1 MPTLRQQ
8 LFKHIDEANQG
19 AFPQARYLIKHN
31 HAILPTNR
39 ARTKPQQTTQAVNYR
54 FVIKKRLYKPSLTT
68 LDILPPEQPPTPPA
82 PKLLKPARTVWKKG
96 HGSVEKIDAKS
107 GEIMHLAYE
116 PAIYDT
122 IPTLPSP
129 AIRTKT
135 VKMPAQYQLIRIRQ
149 AKRINSPKTSQLIP
163 TEIIDQRK
171 DTQQA
176 ISAWR
181 EYRLIQKV
189 QWQLNKQGYY
199 KHAIDGVFGLA
210 TRIALAK
217 AQRQAKLVTGQLDQ
231 ATLRAIGL

>member
-19 AFPQARYLIKHN
+19 AFPQARYLIKHS
-31 HAILPTNR
+31 HAILPIKR
-39 ARTKPQQTTQAVNYR
+39 SRIRSQQTTQATNYR
-54 FVIKKRLYKPSLTT
+54 FVIKKHLYKPSLTT
-68 LDILPPEQPPTPPA
+68 LDIRSPEQPPTPPA

-122 IPTLPSP
+122 ISTPPSP

-135 VKMPAQYQLIRIRQ
+135 IKTPAKYRLIRIRQ
-149 AKRINSPKTSQLIP
+149 AKRLNSPNPPQLIP
-163 TEIIDQRK
+163 TEIIDRRK
-171 DTQQA
+171 ETQQEV
-176 ISAWR
+176 SAWR

-210 TRIALAK
+210 TKIALAK

-231 ATLRAIGL
+231 ATLEAIGL